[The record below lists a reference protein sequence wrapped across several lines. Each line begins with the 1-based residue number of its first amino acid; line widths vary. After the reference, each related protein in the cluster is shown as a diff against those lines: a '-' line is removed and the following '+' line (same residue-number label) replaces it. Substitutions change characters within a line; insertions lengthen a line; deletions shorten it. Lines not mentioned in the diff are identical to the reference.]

1 MKNYGQPRMALRKR
15 GTFGLLQ
22 KLLFFLYL
30 ADNCPCFRRDD
41 NIIDYFH
48 SCSVFSLLSFDYA
61 Q

>member
-1 MKNYGQPRMALRKR
+1 MALRKR